1 MQHGGHVAE
10 LWRYPVKSLRGER
23 VEGSEIGREGL
34 LGDRAFGIVDEATG
48 HVLTARREPRLLF
61 ATARWHDGDVEIT
74 GPEAVPLNT
83 DDALSGWLG
92 RRVRLARAGAD
103 GGVYENPRDSEHET
117 DWMTWQGPGHAW
129 HDSGRTRVSLVSTET
144 LGAWAPERFR
154 PNVLL
159 EGGGEDALVG
169 EQVRLGSVTLDVI
182 RQVGRCVMVTRAQ
195 PGLEVDRDVLRHI
208 HRERDGDL
216 AVGALV
222 SQPGSVAVGDRLTR
236 IT

>member
-1 MQHGGHVAE
+1 MSRVSG

-23 VEGSEIGREGL
+23 VEASEISRDGL
-34 LGDRAFGIVDEATG
+34 VGDRAFGIVDETTG

-74 GPEAVPLNT
+74 GPKDLPLDT

-92 RRVRLARAGAD
+92 RRVRLARAGAQ
-103 GGVYENPRDSEHET
+103 GGVYENPQDSERET
-117 DWMTWQGPGHAW
+117 DWITWQGPGHAW
-129 HDSGRTRVSLVSTET
+129 HDSGRTRVSLVSTTT

-169 EQVRLGSVTLDVI
+169 EQVRLGTATLDVTE
-182 RQVGRCVMVTRAQ
+182 RVRRCVMVTRAQ
-195 PGLEVDRDVLRHI
+195 PGLEVDRDVLRRI

-216 AVGALV
+216 TVGAVVVEL
-222 SQPGSVAVGDRLTR
+222 GMAAVGDRLTR
-236 IT
+236 LA

>member
-1 MQHGGHVAE
+1 MSRVSS

-23 VEGSEIGREGL
+23 VERSEIGREGL
-34 LGDRAFGIVDEATG
+34 VGDRAFGIVDEATG

-61 ATARWHDGDVEIT
+61 AKATWKDGDVQIT
-74 GPEAVPLNT
+74 GQEDEPLDT
-83 DDALSGWLG
+83 DDALCRWLG
-92 RRVRLARAGAD
+92 RRVRLARAGAK
-103 GGVYENPRDSEHET
+103 GGVYENPQDSEHET
-117 DWMTWQGPGHAW
+117 DWRTWQGPGDAW

-169 EQVRLGSVTLDVI
+169 EQVRLGSATLDVAG
-182 RQVGRCVMVTRAQ
+182 RVGRCVMVTRAQ
-195 PGLEVDRDVLRHI
+195 PGLEVDRDVLRRI

-222 SQPGSVAVGDRLTR
+222 VESGTVAVGDRLTR
-236 IT
+236 IA